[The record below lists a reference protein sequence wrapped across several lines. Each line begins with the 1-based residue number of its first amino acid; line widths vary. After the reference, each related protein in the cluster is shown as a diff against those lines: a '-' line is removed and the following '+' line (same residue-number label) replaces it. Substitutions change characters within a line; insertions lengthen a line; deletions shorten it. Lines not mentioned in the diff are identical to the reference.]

1 MQSRPIIN
9 SVSRKLKNQNSK
21 GQMKMK
27 KIILMILLVTTV
39 AFAQQGAAPGKAPKS
54 QAKVL
59 TLAEFDALIA
69 NPDQILII
77 DVRRP
82 DEITANGGFP
92 VYLSIQAKDLEKS
105 LAWIPKDRAV
115 ITVSNHAARGGVA
128 ADLLT
133 KNGFKVAGT
142 IGAQTYEQEGGK
154 LTKIAPP
161 PSAASA
167 AGEKKGG
174 DGNTNR
180 D

>member
-1 MQSRPIIN
+1 
-9 SVSRKLKNQNSK
+9 
-21 GQMKMK
+21 MKT
-27 KIILMILLVTTV
+27 IILMMLLATTV
-39 AFAQQGAAPGKAPKS
+39 TFAQQGAAPGKAPKF

-59 TLAEFDALIA
+59 TRSEFDALIA
-69 NPDQILII
+69 NPDQVLII

-82 DEITANGGFP
+82 DELTANGGFP

-105 LAWIPKDRAV
+105 LAWIPKDRAI

-142 IGAQTYEQEGGK
+142 IGAQTYEKDGGN

-161 PSAASA
+161 PPQPPNN
-167 AGEKKGG
+167 EKKGS
-174 DGNTNR
+174 
-180 D
+180 